1 MDLIGNI
8 DLNTV
13 LIALILF
20 FATTIRSVFGF
31 GGGLVAMPLLTL
43 VVGVQT
49 ASPLAA
55 ALNTFNAFLILL
67 MDWRKV
73 QLSSAWRL
81 ILASVLG
88 IPFGILLLSK
98 AYEALVTGILALVI
112 IAFSIFNLIKP
123 QFKSKIRERSAF
135 IFGFFAGILG
145 AAYNANGPLAVIYGT
160 LRKWPAESFRAT
172 LQAYFFPVGL
182 IILFSQGASG
192 LITPEVIHYSWVLI
206 PMFFLGQFVGS
217 KINRSIP
224 LEIFEKGVHLFLIAT
239 ALVML
244 IKIF

>member
-43 VVGVQT
+43 VIGVQT

-55 ALNTFNAFLILL
+55 ALNTFNALLILL
-67 MDWRKV
+67 TDWRKV
-73 QLSSAWRL
+73 QFSSAWRL
-81 ILASVLG
+81 VLASVLG
-88 IPFGILLLSK
+88 IPLGILLLSK

-123 QFKSKIRERSAF
+123 QFTSKIGERSAF
-135 IFGFFAGILG
+135 FFGFLAGILG
-145 AAYNANGPLAVIYGT
+145 AAYNANGPPAVIYGT

-192 LITPEVIHYSWVLI
+192 LITTEVIHYAWVLI

-224 LEIFEKGVHLFLIAT
+224 LAVFEKGVHLFLIAT

>member
-8 DLNTV
+8 DLTTV

-20 FATTIRSVFGF
+20 LATTIRSVFGF

-43 VVGVQT
+43 VIGVQT

-55 ALNTFNAFLILL
+55 ALNTFNALLILL
-67 MDWRKV
+67 TDWRKV
-73 QLSSAWRL
+73 QLGSAWRL
-81 ILASVLG
+81 VLASVLG
-88 IPFGILLLSK
+88 IPLGILLLSK
-98 AYEALVTGILALVI
+98 AYEAVVTGILALVI
-112 IAFSIFNLIKP
+112 IAFSIFNLVKP
-123 QFKSKIRERSAF
+123 QFTSKIGERSAF
-135 IFGFFAGILG
+135 FFGFLAGILG

-192 LITPEVIHYSWVLI
+192 LITTEVMHYAWVLI

-224 LEIFEKGVHLFLIAT
+224 LAIFEKGVHLFLIAT
-239 ALVML
+239 AVVML